1 MAFFGLTDIKFNQI
15 DPRAFGP
22 LAALEGSPFEKT
34 TLKYPLDIGSPDKGH
49 YMVFF
54 VREQKNTSYGS
65 ETRGGRTFAKEEEK
79 AIYDALNRSTQFLG
93 GGVGAGKQTFAD
105 TINEKL
111 TNLVSKGTSSVI
123 QKFGSGST
131 AGKVSGVIDS
141 FIKGPQASSQLRD
154 ERGTIETSIK
164 AITDKNASTAAGAEF
179 LVRTRLTNEAIA
191 LYMPDTLN
199 FDSTANY
206 TDIKPGEELLG
217 QAMVAAPNLVAA
229 VKAGDTKGIL
239 NAAAK
244 SGLGSMIAQQLAQKA
259 GVGAGVSRLGAYF
272 ATGGVTNPMIELMY
286 TAPDFRSFQFEF
298 MFYPRSEREAL
309 EVQRIIDRFRFHQA
323 PELMGGLTA
332 QTGLLIPPSEF
343 DIKFFYAGRQNP
355 NLPPIATCV
364 LKSVQVNFAPRGFSA
379 YETVGENSAALGRTG
394 MPVAIQMTLS
404 FQETTYITK
413 EDFSPQQLGNPYKT
427 DSIRSQAMYAAG
439 GTGGF
444 GFGQN
449 KIS

>member
-15 DPRAFGP
+15 DPRTFGP

-54 VREQKNTSYGS
+54 VREQKNTAYGA
-65 ETRGGRTFAKEEEK
+65 EKRGGQSFKKEEEQDVF
-79 AIYDALNRSTQFLG
+79 DALNKATQFTG
-93 GGVGAGKQTFAD
+93 GGVGAGKRSFAD

-111 TNLVSKGTSSVI
+111 TNLVSKGTSSLTK
-123 QKFGSGST
+123 KFGTGGA
-131 AGKVSGVIDS
+131 AGKISGAIDG
-141 FIKGPQASSQLRD
+141 FVKGPQPQNQLRD
-154 ERGTIETSIK
+154 EKGTIENSIK
-164 AITDKNASTAAGAEF
+164 AITDKNASTAAGANF

-206 TDIKPGEELLG
+206 TDVKPGEELLG

-244 SGLGSMIAQQLAQKA
+244 SGLGSMAAQALAQKA
-259 GVGAGVSRLGAYF
+259 GVGPNVARLGAYF

-298 MFYPRSEREAL
+298 MFYPRSEREAF
-309 EVQRIIDRFRFHQA
+309 EVQKIIDRFRFHQA

-355 NLPPIATCV
+355 NIPPIATCV
-364 LKSVQVNFAPRGFSA
+364 LKSVQVNFAPRGFTA

-427 DSIRSQAMYAAG
+427 DSIRSQSMYAG
-439 GTGGF
+439 GG

-449 KIS
+449 KIT